1 MGMSARGLPPSGI
14 GWHRQAKLSV
24 KEPRKL
30 AGSTPAQYTMK
41 QITLTREF
49 FVVFCF
55 CALLYFQIYLGYRIV
70 KRYGLIDYLNFLLF
84 PFIMYFIMWLI
95 VGGY

>member
-1 MGMSARGLPPSGI
+1 LTPSGI

-41 QITLTREF
+41 QITVTREF
-49 FVVFCF
+49 FAVFCWCILSF
-55 CALLYFQIYLGYRIV
+55 CWIYLGTRILT
-70 KRYGLIDYLNFLLF
+70 KSRLIDYLNFLLF
-84 PFIMYFIMWLI
+84 PIVVFFIMWLL
-95 VGGY
+95 VGDY